1 MKIIRK
7 TTGTREKA
15 GVPAGI
21 MVTCTK
27 GILRLTTAL
36 IDALSLTTASKL
48 VMVLGEEEDD
58 NGEAVKAIYMSVE
71 PKGSEEGA
79 TLGAVG
85 SLLQFSDSATYQHL
99 EGNEKVNRLFTVD
112 VEAGEEVE
120 GTTYYKLV
128 FASETAKS
136 PRKSS
141 AEGGDEEDDEEGSE
155 D

>member
-48 VMVLGEEEDD
+48 VMVLGEEEDE
-58 NGEAVKAIYMSVE
+58 NGEAVKAIYMSVAAA
-71 PKGSEEGA
+71 GSDEGA

-99 EGNEKVNRLFTVD
+99 EGSELVNRMFTVD
-112 VEAGEEVE
+112 TEAGEVVD
-120 GTTYYKLV
+120 GVTYYKLV

-136 PRKSS
+136 PRKK
-141 AEGGDEEDDEEGSE
+141 AGEGEEGDEEEGE